1 MEKKLTAAYL
11 VVVLLAT
18 SASVEGGRFGLLGG
32 QVAPIEVIEEW
43 GCYDTEIR
51 LTCGNLESRV
61 AILEAKFT
69 PRCADERAEDCVH
82 VDEIR

>member
-1 MEKKLTAAYL
+1 MLPARHT
-11 VVVLLAT
+11 
-18 SASVEGGRFGLLGG
+18 
-32 QVAPIEVIEEW
+32 EVIEEW